1 MYIRYEEYEK
11 NKNIKA
17 DEPKLVVICLLLQ
30 AKERNL
36 FIKTKKR
43 MKKVR
48 AAIVGYGN
56 IGHYVLEALQAAP
69 DFEIAG
75 VIRRAGAENK
85 PEELAN
91 YAVVKDIKELGE
103 VDVAILCTPTRSV
116 EKYAKEYLAMGINTV
131 DSFDIHTGIVDLRRT
146 LNATAKEHKA
156 VSIISAG
163 WDPGSDSVVRTLL
176 EAIAPKGITYTN
188 FGPGRSMGHSVAVRA
203 IAGVKDALSMT
214 IPVGTGIHRRMVYVE
229 LEEGADFKTVE
240 AAIKADPYFVND
252 ETHVIQVPCVDDLND
267 VGHGVNLVRKGVSG
281 KTHNQL
287 FEFDMKINN
296 PALTA
301 QVLVCV
307 ARASMKQQPGCY
319 TMIEVPV
326 IDLLAGDREELIA
339 HLV

>member
-1 MYIRYEEYEK
+1 
-11 NKNIKA
+11 
-17 DEPKLVVICLLLQ
+17 
-30 AKERNL
+30 
-36 FIKTKKR
+36 

-75 VIRRAGAENK
+75 VVRRAGAENK

-91 YAVVKDIKELGE
+91 YAVVKDIKELEGVE
-103 VDVAILCTPTRSV
+103 VAILCTQTRSV

-203 IAGVKDALSMT
+203 IDGVKDALSMT

-240 AAIKADPYFVND
+240 AAIKSDPYFVND
-252 ETHVIQVPCVDDLND
+252 ETHVKQVPCVDDLND

-319 TMIEVPV
+319 TMIEVPE
-326 IDLLAGDREELIA
+326 IDLLCGDREELIA

>member
-1 MYIRYEEYEK
+1 
-11 NKNIKA
+11 
-17 DEPKLVVICLLLQ
+17 
-30 AKERNL
+30 
-36 FIKTKKR
+36 

-75 VIRRAGAENK
+75 VVRRAGAENK

-91 YAVVKDIKELGE
+91 YAVVKDIKELE
-103 VDVAILCTPTRSV
+103 DVEVAILCTPTRSV

-146 LNATAKEHKA
+146 LDATAKEHKA

-163 WDPGSDSVVRTLL
+163 WDPGSDSIVRTML

-188 FGPGRSMGHSVAVRA
+188 FGPGMSMGHTVAVKA
-203 IAGVKDALSMT
+203 IDGVKAALSMT
-214 IPVGTGIHRRMVYVE
+214 IPTGTGIHRRMVYIE
-229 LEEGADFKTVE
+229 LQEGYLFGEVAQQ
-240 AAIKADPYFVND
+240 IKNDPYFIND
-252 ETHVIQVPCVDDLND
+252 ETYVLQVEKVDDLLD
-267 VGHGVNLVRKGVSG
+267 MGHGVNLTRKGVSG
-281 KTHNQL
+281 KTQNQW
-287 FEFDMKINN
+287 FEFNMRINN

-301 QVLVCV
+301 QIMVSS
-307 ARASMKQQPGCY
+307 ARASMRQQPGCY
-319 TMIEVPV
+319 TLIEIPMA
-326 IDLLAGDREELIA
+326 DLLYGEREELIG